1 MKSYLLFIFIL
12 FQCVSTN
19 SYAQQNSRREKLNVI
34 GLQARLI
41 DLMPFE
47 LSYLHLSGK
56 KLPSYALKLG
66 YGNGERNVV
75 ANAGINGY
83 ASTSQGFNINQTF
96 SAFFVK
102 PGIVLY
108 AKKRAILRS
117 AYILNYCIAQS
128 KDKMV
133 ITSQD
138 QLFGMLKQTYNET
151 NTYQSVELEAN
162 HSFYRASLFELTFGY
177 TVGYKF
183 QNQIPFTNLVN
194 GIDNGSTYSPGQGV
208 GRFVYVNLYIG
219 FSVKL

>member
-1 MKSYLLFIFIL
+1 MKSYLLFVFIL
-12 FQCVSTN
+12 LQFLSIN
-19 SYAQQNSRREKLNVI
+19 SYAQQSNRIQKLNVI
-34 GLQARLI
+34 GVQARLI

-66 YGNGERNVV
+66 YGNGDKNVV

-83 ASTSQGFNINQTF
+83 ASNSQGFSINQTF

-138 QLFGMLKQTYNET
+138 QLFGTLKQTYNET
-151 NTYQSVELEAN
+151 NTYQSIELEAN

-183 QNQIPFTNLVN
+183 QNQIPFITLVN
-194 GIDNGSTYSPGQGV
+194 GIENGSTYSPGQGI
-208 GRFVYVNLYIG
+208 GRHAYVNLYIG
-219 FSVKL
+219 FLVKL

>member
-1 MKSYLLFIFIL
+1 MKIYLLITYIFIHGL
-12 FQCVSTN
+12 SITT
-19 SYAQQNSRREKLNVI
+19 YAQYSSRREKLNVI

-66 YGNGERNVV
+66 YGKGYKNAVG
-75 ANAGINGY
+75 NAGIYVYPPSDPN
-83 ASTSQGFNINQTF
+83 F
-96 SAFFVK
+96 SIDQSFTAYFIK

-108 AKKRAILRS
+108 AKKGAILRS
-117 AYILNYCIAQS
+117 ACILNYCIAQS

-138 QLFGMLKQTYNET
+138 QLFGTLQQTYNET
-151 NTYQSVELEAN
+151 NTYQSIELEAN
-162 HSFYRASLFELTFGY
+162 HSFYRTSLFELTFGY
-177 TVGYKF
+177 TAGFKF
-183 QNQIPFTNLVN
+183 QNPIPFTTVVN
-194 GIDNGSTYSPGQGV
+194 GIENGSTYSPGQGV